1 VLGQPAAAALAR
13 VDKQLVSR
21 RVAGRTHICR
31 LEPRALGTAEEWLSF
46 YQRFWTE
53 RFDALESAL
62 KAQDVA
68 AAAKTAAR

>member
-1 VLGQPAAAALAR
+1 LTN
-13 VDKQLVSR
+13 SWS
-21 RVAGRTHICR
+21 AGAWQAERTSAGWS
-31 LEPRALGTAEEWLSF
+31 RALGTAEEWLSF